1 VLIDCAHNLGN
12 TFMTQR
18 PCTMDLTGNRA
29 RISRISSFRR
39 IAMKGVIAEVLKTFG
54 LLRRVTDSMKK
65 MKSRKERN
73 EMEEY
78 NSRTVLFKE
87 HL

>member
-1 VLIDCAHNLGN
+1 
-12 TFMTQR
+12 
-18 PCTMDLTGNRA
+18 
-29 RISRISSFRR
+29 
-39 IAMKGVIAEVLKTFG
+39 MKGVIAAVLKTFG

-65 MKSRKERN
+65 MKSRKEMN